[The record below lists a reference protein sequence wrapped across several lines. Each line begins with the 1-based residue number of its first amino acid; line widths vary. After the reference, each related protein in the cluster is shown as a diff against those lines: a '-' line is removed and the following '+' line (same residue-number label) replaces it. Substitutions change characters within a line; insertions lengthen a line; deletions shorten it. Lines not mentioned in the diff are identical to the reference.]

1 MYSNI
6 SGKIKILA
14 YISAIL
20 GIITS
25 FFGGLYFIIQ
35 SIVSYSDEH
44 LAGIGFLI
52 MIFGSLSS
60 WAYSWLI
67 YGFGELIEKT
77 TAIAR
82 NTLVNS
88 PKVSLTKEMEK
99 QKLMETLI
107 SWRDNN
113 LITQEEFEIKKQE
126 LLRGITNDF
135 SN

>member
-6 SGKIKILA
+6 GGKIKILA
-14 YISAIL
+14 YILAIL

-25 FFGGLYFIIQ
+25 IFWGLYYVTLSFD
-35 SIVSYSDEH
+35 SYAEEN

-52 MIFGSLSS
+52 MIFGSLFSWVSS
-60 WAYSWLI
+60 WFT
-67 YGFGELIEKT
+67 YGFGELIEK
-77 TAIAR
+77 AAIIAR
-82 NTLVNS
+82 NTSGNS